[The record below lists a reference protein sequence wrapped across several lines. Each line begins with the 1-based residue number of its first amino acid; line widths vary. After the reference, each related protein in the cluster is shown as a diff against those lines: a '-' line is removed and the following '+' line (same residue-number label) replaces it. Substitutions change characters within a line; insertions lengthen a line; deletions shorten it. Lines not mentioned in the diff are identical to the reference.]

1 MEKHKIFE
9 EQKNLVLERFK
20 TINQDSKIMLGDGS
34 ELTVKE
40 LIKHINEEDEF
51 GKRAVQ
57 VQIKMLRLLA
67 GVS

>member
-51 GKRAVQ
+51 GIRAVQ